1 MKLDET
7 TLVAYVDGELDAKTA
22 REVEM
27 ALARDPRAQETV
39 KALRES
45 AAMVRAAFN
54 DPLHQEVPSRLM
66 AYLSEPENS
75 EPSEPGGQARP
86 LGHGRVARYVLPLAA
101 SLLALMVGFGGGY
114 VLFGLTEPYT
124 LEVAS
129 GEDMSD
135 EGHIGNA
142 IYRAL
147 EAGASGQE
155 FGWRD
160 TAAGRSGTVVA
171 RKGFETST
179 GQTCRE
185 FRSRINQGTDSRTR
199 YGLGCRNADGS
210 WETLW
215 LEPRSG

>member
-7 TLVAYVDGELDAKTA
+7 MLVAYVDGELDAKTA
-22 REVEM
+22 REVEV
-27 ALARDPRAQETV
+27 ALARDPGAQETV
-39 KALRES
+39 NALRES

-54 DPLHQEVPSRLM
+54 DPLHEEVPSRLM
-66 AYLSEPENS
+66 ASLTKPDKPEVGG
-75 EPSEPGGQARP
+75 PGG
-86 LGHGRVARYVLPLAA
+86 HGWPWGDTRVSRHVLPLAA

-114 VLFGLTEPYT
+114 VLSGLAEPYT

-129 GEDMSD
+129 GEGVSD
-135 EGHIGNA
+135 DGHVGTA

-155 FGWRD
+155 LSWRD
-160 TAAGRSGTVVA
+160 AAAGRSGTVA
-171 RKGFETST
+171 AMKEFRTST

-185 FRSRINQGTDSRTR
+185 FRSRIDQGADSMTR
-199 YGLGCRNADGS
+199 YGLGCRSADGS

-215 LEPRSG
+215 LEPRGG